1 MQNSLHPK
9 GVLWLEAKVI
19 KSLENE
25 TYVNFSNVMVMG
37 LLIGKAGAREI
48 NTRGARSIEE

>member
-48 NTRGARSIEE
+48 NTAGV